1 MFRSLR
7 AKDKEKT
14 VHAVEKTRRTW
25 FGKIAG
31 MFQRTQLGEA
41 MWEELEELL
50 ISADVGVATSETLLS
65 RLRSRIQD
73 SGVTE
78 PEEALSLLK
87 QGMVEVLDL
96 GGPKVRIDPQVRP
109 LVLLMVG
116 VNGVGK
122 TTSIAKLAHW
132 YKSEGHSVLLGAAD
146 TYRAGAIEQLQT
158 WASRLEVEVVAH
170 QPGADPGAVTFDALQ
185 AATSRDVDVVIVD
198 TAGRLHTKLN
208 LMEELK
214 KINRVISRQAS
225 TDSQRVLLTL
235 DATTG
240 QNGIAQARSFVE
252 AVKADGVF
260 LAKLDGTAK
269 GGIVLAIANELKL
282 PVLFVGTGEGPED
295 IASFEPAD
303 FVEGLFSTG

>member
-7 AKDKEKT
+7 ARDREKT
-14 VHAVEKTRRTW
+14 VHAVEKTRTTW
-25 FGKIAG
+25 FGRIAG
-31 MFQRTQLGEA
+31 LFQRGQLDEA
-41 MWEELEELL
+41 TWDELEELL
-50 ISADVGVATSETLLS
+50 ISADVGVATSETLLN
-65 RLRSRIQD
+65 RLRSRIQE
-73 SGVTE
+73 GGATGH
-78 PEEALSLLK
+78 EEALDLLK
-87 QGMVEVLDL
+87 LGMVELLDL
-96 GGPKVRIDPQVRP
+96 GGPEIWTGPQDRP

-132 YKSEGHSVLLGAAD
+132 YKREGQSVMLGAAD
-146 TYRAGAIEQLQT
+146 TFRAGAIEQLQA
-158 WASRLEVEVVAH
+158 WAHRLEVDIIAH
-170 QPGADPGAVTFDALQ
+170 QPGADPGAVTFDAIQ
-185 AATSRDVDVVIVD
+185 AARARGVDVVIVD

-214 KINRVISRQAS
+214 KINRVVSRQAS

-240 QNGIAQARSFVE
+240 QNGLAQARSFVE
-252 AVKADGVF
+252 AVTADGVF

-282 PVLFVGTGEGPED
+282 PVLFVGTGEGPD
-295 IASFEPAD
+295 DMARFDPRD
-303 FVEGLFSTG
+303 FVEGLFSTP